1 MSLDYRKRK
10 LPIWPNHESRI
21 TPSCRRQPRQLQFE
35 HYRPAFAG
43 HPIAITRRVVGD
55 PVEHI
60 IRGVPVVGLVE
71 AVDQR
76 AEFDPAEHRAISGI
90 DDRNAILLPDVREDQ
105 TVRILELDR
114 KSTRMKSIVH
124 RDGSGDAEVTRIA
137 K

>member
-10 LPIWPNHESRI
+10 LPIWPNHESRITNHESRI

-76 AEFDPAEHRAISGI
+76 AEFDPAEPRSHSGI
-90 DDRNAILLPDVREDQ
+90 
-105 TVRILELDR
+105 
-114 KSTRMKSIVH
+114 
-124 RDGSGDAEVTRIA
+124 RDS